1 MPAHPLCYLVD
12 PMRAQTSDSHKLSSN
27 SREHSGT
34 CTHDR
39 YKNVKKEKEGN
50 LFKKYIYGLSRVPS
64 QKNHNNQTPNQ
75 NPRKKSKATRLR
87 VLDSEMTANL

>member
-39 YKNVKKEKEGN
+39 YKNVKKEKKGN
-50 LFKKYIYGLSRVPS
+50 LFKKYMDS
-64 QKNHNNQTPNQ
+64 QGSPVRKTTITKHQTKTQ
-75 NPRKKSKATRLR
+75 GRRAKLQ
-87 VLDSEMTANL
+87 DSEFWILK